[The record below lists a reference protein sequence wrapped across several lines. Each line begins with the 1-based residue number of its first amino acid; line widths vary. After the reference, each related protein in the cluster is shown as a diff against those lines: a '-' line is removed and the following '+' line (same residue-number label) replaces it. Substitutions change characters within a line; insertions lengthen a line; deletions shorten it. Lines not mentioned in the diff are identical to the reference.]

1 MSRHEKP
8 GRTLGTLAAPTSPF
22 HKAGGGKV
30 SRFTPH
36 PSPKIPNG
44 PSPLPLQ
51 PPVLIRESAAGTK
64 ETEQTLA
71 KQRDQEMQKHILK
84 IPQAS

>member
-8 GRTLGTLAAPTSPF
+8 GRTLGTLTAPTSPL
-22 HKAGGGKV
+22 HKVVRKA

-36 PSPKIPNG
+36 PSPNIPTA
-44 PSPLPLQ
+44 LPLSHFN

-71 KQRDQEMQKHILK
+71 KQKDQEMQKHILK

>member
-1 MSRHEKP
+1 MSRREKP
-8 GRTLGTLAAPTSPF
+8 GHTLGTLAAPTSPF
-22 HKAGGGKV
+22 PQSGEEGIPFH
-30 SRFTPH
+30 
-36 PSPKIPNG
+36 SPPLAQYTHG

-71 KQRDQEMQKHILK
+71 KQRDQETQKHILK